1 MAHQA
6 IQVLPRERIAIPSTV
21 VSGAAEAVHVVLR
34 VGAGV
39 LFLQHGLQKTLGI
52 LGGVDGTGAR
62 PPLESLLGAAG
73 LIETIG
79 GLMIIVG
86 LFTRPAAFILAG
98 EMITAYAMVHVQQS
112 PWPIQNGGELA
123 LLYAMVFLWLAAY
136 GAGPLSVDHGITR
149 TILVREI
156 EEPVVTEHVHVHP
169 PLHT

>member
-34 VGAGV
+34 AGAGV
-39 LFLQHGLQKTLGI
+39 LFLQHGLQKTLGL

-62 PPLESLLGAAG
+62 APLESLLGAAG

-79 GLMIIVG
+79 GLMLIIG
-86 LFTRPAAFILAG
+86 LFTRPVAFILAG
-98 EMITAYAMVHVQQS
+98 EMVTAYAMVHVQLG

-123 LLYAMVFLWLAAY
+123 LLYAMIFLWLAAY
-136 GAGPLSVDHGITR
+136 GAGPLSVDHGMTR
-149 TILVREI
+149 TILLREV
-156 EEPVVTEHVHVHP
+156 EEPVIAEHVRLHP
-169 PLHT
+169 PMQA